1 MTKKVFLITGGS
13 SGIGLAAGEVL
24 ANEGNHVISMSR
36 SMDKV
41 ERAINEQPN
50 LKGKLDFITAD
61 VANREDVEKVYHYIN
76 EKFGLLHGIV
86 NSAGVIAVGSLETV
100 SIEDW
105 QKMMDVNLTG
115 PFMLVKTMLPLLRK
129 ANGAS
134 VVNISSIAGLRPG
147 TSIAYSVSKAGLD
160 MLTRFLA
167 GDLGPYNIRVNSVN
181 PGLVKT
187 NIHFDNNIV
196 QTKEQYEEMV
206 EKARLRHPLR
216 RVGRKDDIASIIRF
230 LMSDESSWISGAII
244 PVDGGVTQENNF
256 IPRKD

>member
-1 MTKKVFLITGGS
+1 MSKKVFLITGGS
-13 SGIGLAAGEVL
+13 SGIGLAAGEAL
-24 ANEGNHVISMSR
+24 ANEGHHVISMSR
-36 SMDKV
+36 SMEKV
-41 ERAINEQPN
+41 ERAIKEQPELN
-50 LKGKLDFITAD
+50 GKLDFITAD
-61 VANREDVEKVYHYIN
+61 VSKREDIEKVHRYID
-76 EKFGLLHGIV
+76 EKFGVLYGIV

-100 SIEDW
+100 GIEDW
-105 QKMMDVNLTG
+105 QQMMDVNLTG

-134 VVNISSIAGLRPG
+134 IVNISSIAGLRPG

-181 PGLVKT
+181 PGLVRT

-216 RVGRKDDIASIIRF
+216 RIGRTDDIASIIRF